1 MVVRKTKKV
10 NKYRAHTTHGGGHR
24 KKRRG
29 AGSRGGRGNAGS
41 GKRAGH
47 KKRQHLTG
55 KQGFRP
61 RRTIETIKS
70 INVSFFTAVKVEKL
84 VVEGNATK
92 EGNTYVIDLAKLNVQ
107 KLLGTG
113 KTSVALKLTVAQASA
128 AAIEKIKA
136 AGGNVSISN
145 TKVVK
150 TTEEKSA

>member
-47 KKRQHLTG
+47 KKRQPLAGRH
-55 KQGFRP
+55 GFRP

-92 EGNTYVIDLAKLNVQ
+92 EGNTYVIDLAKLGVQ

-113 KTSVALKLTVAQASA
+113 KTSVALKLTVAQASE
-128 AAIEKIKA
+128 AAIEKVKA
-136 AGGNVSISN
+136 AGGNVSTSG
-145 TKVVK
+145 K
-150 TTEEKSA
+150 TEVAEKAESA